1 MRQLICQDTL
11 MDEVNLAMRTV
22 AHARELSKAAMEA
35 FEEPRQV
42 VGHPLCFRVQAVLS
56 PLNS

>member
-1 MRQLICQDTL
+1 

-22 AHARELSKAAMEA
+22 AHARTLSKAAMDA

-42 VGHPLCFRVQAVLS
+42 VGHPLCFRAQAVL
-56 PLNS
+56 PQLNN

>member
-1 MRQLICQDTL
+1 

-22 AHARELSKAAMEA
+22 AHARTLSKAAMDA

-42 VGHPLCFRVQAVLS
+42 EGHQLCFRVQAVLP